1 MGTDYAFYAQ
11 RSMLIKGK
19 VAYIKKDLV
28 SVQWPVPL
36 DRTCVPLRKIEKR
49 LGCTPLRLCD
59 VVDDMITVVTI
70 SNVT

>member
-28 SVQWPVPL
+28 SVQWPAATERIGYATRVQFVLP
-36 DRTCVPLRKIEKR
+36 VNIESII
-49 LGCTPLRLCD
+49 LFSTLLL
-59 VVDDMITVVTI
+59 
-70 SNVT
+70 NLL

>member
-28 SVQWPVPL
+28 SVQWPAATECIGYATRVQFVLP
-36 DRTCVPLRKIEKR
+36 VNIESII
-49 LGCTPLRLCD
+49 LFSTLLL
-59 VVDDMITVVTI
+59 
-70 SNVT
+70 NLL